1 MYMHPVGLSEHDLSV
16 ATDRQRHEDQE
27 SSSPRAHCKC
37 NGPGTF
43 CVSVSVS
50 VLILAMIQDQVLVAS
65 KRSKHYLVGKK
76 SPGRKKVGGSFKMD
90 DILQI
95 QGPHLGSKGKGSS
108 SHWVPPSNSWTNA
121 TSTGWVICIIKDFNS
136 LSLQGLQVPRNVS
149 P

>member
-1 MYMHPVGLSEHDLSV
+1 MGHTVQSIKEVIKLIKALKFARYTTRIIFTI

-50 VLILAMIQDQVLVAS
+50 VLILAMIQDQALVAS
-65 KRSKHYLVGKK
+65 KQSKHYLVGKK
-76 SPGRKKVGGSFKMD
+76 SPGHEKVGGSFKMD
-90 DILQI
+90 FILQI

-121 TSTGWVICIIKDFNS
+121 TSPGWVICIIRF
-136 LSLQGLQVPRNVS
+136 
-149 P
+149 